1 MMMNMAMAMENADVR
16 QQSQELLAKLEAD
29 PVINGLMEAAET
41 IEDMYEIA
49 KRYVTMKLEDFR
61 QMFEE
66 AMDYYKGTKVELDDD
81 TMEYV
86 VGGSWKSFW
95 EGFKKVALV
104 AVIAVGVGLACAA
117 TAGAA
122 AAGIATVGAVV
133 AGTAVGS
140 AAVTGA
146 VTGAIGGAAAGIY
159 GTAKAAMK

>member
-16 QQSQELLAKLEAD
+16 QQSKELLAKLEAD

-61 QMFEE
+61 QLFEE

-95 EGFKKVALV
+95 NTFKKVALT
-104 AVIAVGVGLACAA
+104 AVIVAGVGLLCAV

-122 AAGIATVGAVV
+122 AAGVAAVAAVAT
-133 AGTAVGS
+133 GTAVGT
-140 AAVTGA
+140 AAATGA
-146 VTGAIGGAAAGIY
+146 VTGAIGGAVAGVY
-159 GTAKAAMK
+159 ATAKEAVK

>member
-1 MMMNMAMAMENADVR
+1 MMNMAMENADVR
-16 QQSQELLAKLEAD
+16 QQSKELLAKLEAD

-61 QMFEE
+61 QLFEE

-95 EGFKKVALV
+95 NTFKKVALT
-104 AVIAVGVGLACAA
+104 AVIVAGVGLLCAV

-122 AAGIATVGAVV
+122 AAGVAAVAAVAT
-133 AGTAVGS
+133 GTAVGT
-140 AAVTGA
+140 AAATGA
-146 VTGAIGGAAAGIY
+146 VTGAIGGAVAGVY
-159 GTAKAAMK
+159 ATAKEAVK

>member
-1 MMMNMAMAMENADVR
+1 MMNMAMAMENADVR
-16 QQSQELLAKLEAD
+16 QQSKELLAKLEAD

-61 QMFEE
+61 QLFEE

-95 EGFKKVALV
+95 NTFKKVALT
-104 AVIAVGVGLACAA
+104 AVIVAGVGLLCAV

-122 AAGIATVGAVV
+122 AAGVAAVAAVAT
-133 AGTAVGS
+133 GTAVGT
-140 AAVTGA
+140 AAATGA
-146 VTGAIGGAAAGIY
+146 VTGAIGGAVAGVY
-159 GTAKAAMK
+159 ATAKEAVK